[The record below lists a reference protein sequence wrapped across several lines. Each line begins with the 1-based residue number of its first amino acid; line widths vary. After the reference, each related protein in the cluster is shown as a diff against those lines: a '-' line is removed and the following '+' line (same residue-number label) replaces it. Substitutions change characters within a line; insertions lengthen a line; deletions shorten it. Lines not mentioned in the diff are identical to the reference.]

1 MAHYLK
7 DKGIKALIP
16 PAYHLFSLWFSSC
29 RPRILHEEY
38 HNAFFLSQNQFIVVT
53 WHRASIFFCY
63 FYGPYHPMVMFS
75 QSPDGEY
82 MARFAER
89 CGVVPVRG
97 SSTRGG
103 QRALIQMIRFFHQGN
118 RICSTV
124 LDGPQ
129 GPPYQAKTGLLF
141 LAKKTGLPLLPI
153 IWSSPKALTLEKTWD
168 RTMIPKPFSPVV
180 INYGPPLSVPPDCS
194 EAEMD
199 RLRKEIEDRLNGLM
213 IEADQYCGY
222 KTRW

>member
-1 MAHYLK
+1 MAQSLK
-7 DKGIKALIP
+7 DKGLKALIP
-16 PAYHLFSLWFSSC
+16 FAHPLFSLWFGSC
-29 RPRILHEEY
+29 RPRMLHQEY
-38 HNAFFLSQNQFIVVT
+38 HEAFFLNQNPFIAVT

-63 FYGPYHPMVMFS
+63 YYGPFHPMVMFS

-82 MARFAER
+82 LARFAQR

-103 QRALIQMIRFFHQGN
+103 ERALIQMIRFLRQGN

-129 GPPYQAKTGLLF
+129 GPPYKAKTGLLF

-153 IWSSPKALTLEKTWD
+153 IWSSPKAITLENTWD

-180 INYGPPLSVPPDCS
+180 INYGPPMFVPSDCPDS
-194 EAEMD
+194 EME
-199 RLRKEIEDRLNGLM
+199 RIRKGIEDRLNGLM
-213 IEADQYCGY
+213 VEADHYCGY